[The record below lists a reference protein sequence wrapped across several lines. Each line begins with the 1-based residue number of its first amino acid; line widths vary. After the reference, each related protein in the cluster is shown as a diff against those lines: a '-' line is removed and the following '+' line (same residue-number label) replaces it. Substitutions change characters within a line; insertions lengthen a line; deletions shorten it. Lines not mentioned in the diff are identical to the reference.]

1 MGERKVHIVAHTH
14 WDREWYFST
23 CDSLVLMDQTITNI
37 LEELEKNERVTFCL
51 DGQISIVEEYLL
63 LHPEQKQLMQKL
75 VDEHRL
81 LIGPWYTQTDTQ
93 LVSMSSIIQNLYY
106 GIYRSKEL
114 FSTYMKIGY
123 LPDTFGFSNQIPMLL
138 KQFEIDDFI
147 FWRGI
152 DFEKQHISPYFTWI
166 GQDGSSVTAA
176 NLVNGYA
183 MAQGLNTDDVFVK
196 NMYEPLLKQYAKLSD
211 ASDILVTVGGDQ
223 HTIVPD
229 LDKKVEALD
238 SNAMISSYETFM
250 KAIKGKEQGSYCG
263 EFREGRYSRVHKS
276 AGSIRSS
283 IKKSNYEAEQSL
295 TRGLQPLNV
304 MAQAEGF
311 GVSHQ
316 LIWEAW
322 KLLFEGQAHDGIV
335 GCVSDSVAEDL
346 LNRNKRALEISSSA
360 QNLIKKQFAKAV
372 HLQEDEILVFNTET
386 NPFVGYKTVEIIS
399 HDEAVEIEGVES
411 CTLLETRKQKGYEN
425 ALVETANG
433 KFYEKEQD
441 YYFHKLL
448 IHVCLPSFGYR
459 VLKFHGV
466 NKKDTAVSS
475 QSISNNLYTITFENG
490 TLRLAMKDGE
500 IQDFLR
506 LYECGND
513 GDTYDFSPLKGDKE
527 HPLAMHKAQVYVDSA
542 VEIMKID
549 ATALLPYDLKDRLQ
563 PTQKAE
569 CPCTITLRLQ
579 KDSLIHVR
587 IDFDNKVL
595 SHRLRLR
602 IKSLHKGNQTIA
614 ATPGGYV
621 LRDICTEPVHPDWNK
636 THVEYPIDIETNS
649 GFVGFHGVGKQ
660 LVIFN
665 KGCKEYQANQ
675 ESIAVTLFATCGEL
689 GKPDLLYRPGR
700 ASGDTTKKGHMR
712 IMTPLAQE
720 LHPHAYELAISFM
733 EPDPARMYLQLQ
745 QYESADIFYQLQ
757 NINLFY
763 ERIDN
768 KIQAGI
774 LHKKS
779 LKKKASYLELPADIL
794 IYNLYHS
801 LYDNDIRIRFMSLRD
816 INRNEAGLPKDCVI
830 SNLLEQGDYQDLKAY
845 RIYTMRGNINE
856 H

>member
-1 MGERKVHIVAHTH
+1 MENRTVHIVSHTH

-23 CDSLVLMDQTITNI
+23 CDSLVLMDQTITKI
-37 LEELEKNERVTFCL
+37 LAELEKNESVSFCL
-51 DGQISIVEEYLL
+51 DGQISIVEEYLN

-75 VDEHRL
+75 VDDHRL
-81 LIGPWYTQTDTQ
+81 LVGPWYTQTDTQ

-114 FSTYMKIGY
+114 FSSYMKIGY
-123 LPDTFGFSNQIPMLL
+123 LPDTFGFSNQLPMLL

-152 DFEKQHISPYFTWI
+152 DFEKQEITPYFKWI
-166 GQDGSSVTAA
+166 AQDGSSVTAA

-196 NMYEPLLKQYAKLSD
+196 NVYQPLLKQYEELTDAK
-211 ASDILVTVGGDQ
+211 DILVTVGGDQ
-223 HTIVPD
+223 HTIVTD
-229 LDKKVEALD
+229 LDKKVKALD
-238 SNAMISSYETFM
+238 SNAVISSYETFM
-250 KAIKGKEQGSYCG
+250 KAIKGHENGCYCG

-283 IKKSNYEAEQSL
+283 IKKSNYDAEQSL
-295 TRGLQPLNV
+295 TRGLQPLNI
-304 MAQAEGF
+304 MAEAEGF
-311 GVSHQ
+311 GISNQ

-372 HLQEDEILVFNTET
+372 DLQEDEVLVFNTET
-386 NPFVGYKTVEIIS
+386 HPFVGYKTIEIIS
-399 HDEAVEIEGVES
+399 HDEAVEVEGVES
-411 CTLLETRKQKGYEN
+411 CTLLETRKQEGYEN

-433 KFYEKEQD
+433 KFYEKEED

-448 IHVCLPSFGYR
+448 IHVKLPAFGYR

-466 NKKDTAVSS
+466 KKQNMEVSS
-475 QSISNNLYTITFENG
+475 TTISNKLYTITFANG
-490 TLRLAMKDGE
+490 ALRLSMEDGE
-500 IQDFLR
+500 IQDFLC

-513 GDTYDFSPLKGDKE
+513 GDTYDFSPVKGDQE
-527 HPLAMHKAQVYVDSA
+527 HPLSMHQAQVYVDGA

-549 ATALLPYDLKDRLQ
+549 ATALLPYDLTNRLH
-563 PTQKAE
+563 PDHTVE
-569 CPCTITLRLQ
+569 CPCMITLRLQ
-579 KDSLIHVR
+579 EDTMIHVR
-587 IDFDNKVL
+587 VDFDNRVL
-595 SHRLRLR
+595 SHRLRMR
-602 IKSLHKGNQTIA
+602 IKSLHKGNQIIA

-621 LRDICTEPVHPDWNK
+621 LRDICTEPVDPNWHK
-636 THVEYPIDIETNS
+636 THVEYPVDIETNS
-649 GFVGFHGVGKQ
+649 GFTGFTGEGKQ

-665 KGCKEYQANQ
+665 KGLKEYQANQ
-675 ESIAVTLFATCGEL
+675 ESIAMTLFATCGEL

-700 ASGDTTKKGHMR
+700 ASGDTTKKGHSR

-720 LHPHAYELAISFM
+720 LHAHSCELAITFM
-733 EPDPARMYLQLQ
+733 EPDPAQMALQLQ

-768 KIQAGI
+768 KIQAGV
-774 LHKKS
+774 LNELS
-779 LKKKASYLELPADIL
+779 LKKEASYLELPADL
-794 IYNLYHS
+794 LVYNLYHS
-801 LYDNDIRIRFMSLRD
+801 LYDNHVRIRFMSLRD
-816 INRNEAGLPKDCVI
+816 CTRDEAGLLEDCVI
-830 SNLLEQGDYQDLKAY
+830 SNLLEQGDYHELKAY
-845 RIYTMRGNINE
+845 RIYTMRGKINE